1 MEAVGGLLTSRRLRD
16 AVLLPVISLLCG
28 FAVASIVVVLSG
40 ANPIDAFVALFQG
53 AFTNRNAVPETLIA
67 TIPYIFLGLGVAV
80 GFRAGLFNIGAEGQ
94 FYLGA
99 VFGVF
104 VGFNLHGLPGI
115 VHIPVAFLAGMFGG
129 FLWASIPG
137 VLKAR
142 FGAHE
147 VITTIMLN
155 YVAFLLTDY
164 LINNKGPLAD
174 KHATA
179 PKTPFIDPT
188 AQLPLLVP
196 GSRLHMGLILA
207 LLAVPLV
214 WFLLARTTI
223 GFRIRAV
230 GLNAS
235 AARAAGISVG
245 WTLVTVMGISGA
257 LAGLAGADEVLGV
270 SHFMPPSFSVGYGF
284 DAIAVAL
291 LARSNPWAI
300 LPSAFLFG
308 AMRSGAG
315 FMQLVTGV
323 SADLISIVQ
332 ATVITFVAAPLLVRW
347 IFRLREVPAAPVH
360 IAEVGGLGAAAPG
373 SVAPTTL
380 EETASS

>member
-1 MEAVGGLLTSRRLRD
+1 VRALGEFLTSRRFRD

-40 ANPIDAFVALFQG
+40 ANPLDAFGALFQG
-53 AFTNRNAVPETLIA
+53 AFTNRHAVPETLIA

-115 VHIPVAFLAGMFGG
+115 VHVPIAFLAGMFGG

-179 PKTPFIDPT
+179 PKTPFIDAT
-188 AQLPLLVP
+188 AQLPILLP

-230 GLNAS
+230 GLNAT

-347 IFRLREVPAAPVH
+347 IFRLREVPEAPVH

-373 SVAPTTL
+373 SAAPTTL
-380 EETASS
+380 EETATS

>member
-1 MEAVGGLLTSRRLRD
+1 VNTGAARLRG
-16 AVLLPVISLLCG
+16 ALLVPVISLACG
-28 FAVASIVVVLSG
+28 FAVAALAVVLSG
-40 ANPIDAFVALFQG
+40 ADPFSAFGALFQG
-53 AFTNRNAVPETLIA
+53 AFLNRNSVPETLVA
-67 TIPYIFLGLGVAV
+67 TVPYVFLGLAVAI

-99 VFGVF
+99 LFGVY
-104 VGFNLHGLPGI
+104 VGYRLHGLPAP
-115 VHIPVAFLAGMFGG
+115 VHVVLALGAGMLGG
-129 FLWASIPG
+129 FLWAAIPG
-137 VLKAR
+137 ILKAR

-155 YVAFLLTDY
+155 YVAFLLTDW
-164 LINNKGPLAD
+164 LINNKGPMAD
-174 KHATA
+174 VRATA
-179 PKTPFIDPT
+179 PKTPFIDPA
-188 AQLPLLVP
+188 AQLPVLLP
-196 GSRLHMGLILA
+196 GSRLHLGLLLA

-214 WFLLARTTI
+214 WFLLERTTI

-230 GLNAS
+230 GLNPS

-270 SHFMPPSFSVGYGF
+270 SHYMPPAFSVGYGF

-291 LARSNPWAI
+291 LARSNPWAVV
-300 LPSAFLFG
+300 PAAFLFG

-315 FMQLVTGV
+315 FMQLETQV

-332 ATVITFVAAPLLVRW
+332 ATVIIFVAAPLLVRR
-347 IFRLREVPAAPVH
+347 IFRLREAPEAPVH
-360 IAEVGGLGAAAPG
+360 LTEAGLG
-373 SVAPTTL
+373 SS
-380 EETASS
+380 ASARESAL

>member
-1 MEAVGGLLTSRRLRD
+1 VAALAGLLRNRRLRD
-16 AVLLPVISLLCG
+16 AVLLPAISLVCG
-28 FAVASIVVVLSG
+28 FAVASIAVVLSG
-40 ANPIDAFVALFQG
+40 ANPIDAFGALLQG
-53 AFTNRNAVPETLIA
+53 AFTNRNALEETLIA

-80 GFRAGLFNIGAEGQ
+80 GFRGGLFNIGAEGQ

-104 VGFNLHGLPGI
+104 VGVSLHGLPGI
-115 VHIPVAFLAGMFGG
+115 LHIPIALLAGMLGG
-129 FLWASIPG
+129 FLWASIAG

-179 PKTPFIDPT
+179 PKTPFIDST
-188 AQLPLLVP
+188 AQLPILVP
-196 GSRLHMGLILA
+196 GTRLHMGLILA

-214 WFLLARTTI
+214 WFLLSRTTI

-230 GLNAS
+230 GLNAT

-245 WTLVTVMGISGA
+245 WTVVTVMGISGA

-332 ATVITFVAAPLLVRW
+332 ATVIIFVAAPLLVRW
-347 IFRLREVPAAPVH
+347 IFRLRDVPDAPVH
-360 IAEVGGLGAAAPG
+360 IAEAGGLASAASGAAPAA
-373 SVAPTTL
+373 SL
-380 EETASS
+380 EETAS